1 MKKVSDILSKCI
13 SLMYAIYIPLS
24 FGFFIYLS
32 VAYKGNMLYGY
43 IIDIVKIIVILL
55 FANNVLFM
63 YKADEDTKNPS
74 KLFVILAGVCL
85 LEFVC
90 TVCMHGKY
98 NYGGNAI
105 PIKYFIFFVVE
116 FIVETVAFD
125 KLFKN
130 AGGEFRVRWALVTF
144 LIINLGLMLSGSR
157 LMTYKSF
164 SLVIVMI
171 VLSIFLRDIIKFHF
185 LIKSVIM
192 REQEVCVNKEE
203 M

>member
-63 YKADEDTKNPS
+63 YKTDEDTKNPS

-85 LEFVC
+85 LEFVY

-105 PIKYFIFFVVE
+105 PIIYFFFFVVE

-125 KLFKN
+125 KLFSK
-130 AGGEFRVRWALVTF
+130 AGGEFRVRWALITF
-144 LIINLGLMLSGSR
+144 LIINLGLMLRGWS
-157 LMTYKSF
+157 LLNKSYF
-164 SLVIVMI
+164 SIIVLI

-192 REQEVCVNKEE
+192 RKQEVCVNKEE
-203 M
+203 I